1 MMKLNKEEKELLE
14 SYEKGEWKPT
24 GRGKARLAR
33 FKKYVAET
41 YKKNKRINIRIAG
54 VDLDE
59 LQKEAMEEGLPYQ
72 TFITSILHKYATG
85 RLKKREHYV

>member
-1 MMKLNKEEKELLE
+1 MMKLNKEEKEILN

-24 GRGKARLAR
+24 GRGRARLTR

-41 YKKNKRINIRIAG
+41 YKKNKRINIRIAE
-54 VDLDE
+54 VDLEE

-72 TFITSILHKYATG
+72 TFITSILHKYTTG
-85 RLKKREHYV
+85 RLKKQEHCI